1 MQSTMSHRCWSFA
14 LASCLCLLTAS
25 CVRGAAP
32 PTSFVTFTLSS
43 TIFRT
48 SLQIR
53 LFLALK
59 MVPLKL
65 KEVTKVTNKVLSQ
78 FNTGSTAFR
87 CVQSSWRWLHRY
99 LNVLSASGK
108 GLVSLPLRVRKKP
121 TDKNRN
127 ARQTPQMCVQCRRK
141 ADVALAPL
149 GSAITPAPSWQR
161 AKAAAAVKFPQFPP
175 VPLPFKPFLMSDPC
189 SRILTATALAHPQR
203 VRV

>member
-1 MQSTMSHRCWSFA
+1 MPTY
-14 LASCLCLLTAS
+14 CLLCARCSTTNKFRYFYPFLNYFS
-25 CVRGAAP
+25 YF
-32 PTSFVTFTLSS
+32 TSS
-43 TIFRT
+43 
-48 SLQIR
+48 QII
-53 LFLALK
+53 LAQQL
-59 MVPLKL
+59 VPLKL
-65 KEVTKVTNKVLSQ
+65 KVTNKVLSQ

-87 CVQSSWRWLHRY
+87 CIQSSWRWLHRY

-141 ADVALAPL
+141 ANVALASL

-203 VRV
+203 ARV